1 MISDGTP
8 VEALISIGYDKE
20 QIEQY
25 YLKSYNSALG
35 IIDALVAMG
44 IERVEATI
52 VLCAFTVVGCEGVID
67 VEKGIYGHGYSI
79 EKKDYSHVANRY
91 TYDTGLKEM
100 KRLRQLILDTPN
112 DIDKEK
118 LARSIAE
125 IVDAVVAIKVDYYT
139 QDEFI
144 TKKNY
149 LIRAIGLSKKI
160 ILSKRNQ

>member
-1 MISDGTP
+1 M
-8 VEALISIGYDKE
+8 ANNGYAR
-20 QIEQY
+20 
-25 YLKSYNSALG
+25 SA
-35 IIDALVAMG
+35 
-44 IERVEATI
+44 RTSR
-52 VLCAFTVVGCEGVID
+52 FT
-67 VEKGIYGHGYSI
+67 
-79 EKKDYSHVANRY
+79 
-91 TYDTGLKEM
+91 LKEM